1 MHVGVETSRALRLA
15 AEYVEE
21 YRRDVPLGRM
31 GTPGEVADVVAF
43 LSSDG
48 ARFITGERITV
59 NGGHTID

>member
-1 MHVGVETSRALRLA
+1 VDRRWLD
-15 AEYVEE
+15 E
-21 YRRDVPLGRM
+21 YRAEVPLGRL

-43 LSSDG
+43 LASDG